1 MSDDESVASIELGQ
15 EVEDD
20 EQQGSPKSV
29 AWKYAWSMESSQA
42 VSVNGAGNAASE
54 RLYKGA
60 RSQRET
66 RERLQRMELKRQDYK
81 AGPHKPAINKNSAA
95 MAETRFDDVMNKT
108 AIGRYRKDIRAIAG
122 AKDGSGSKEKQ
133 RVQEVFNYGDML
145 FQEGKMSAAR
155 KEKKKA
161 EELARRREQEAKEA
175 TFKPKVSGYAKHF
188 AHAEHMAE
196 RADHLLVE
204 HQERMQ
210 VLATP
215 SPSPSPNPSPS
226 PRPSPRP
233 RSSPSPSP
241 VVQVLATVVR
251 AEADRDLTF
260 KPANSNQKLTDK
272 LAGPRERDFVQEME
286 KRNMSSQLKLQAR
299 PLVTTPTAGGA
310 AGAPASYHPY
320 RGRSCGRA
328 R

>member
-1 MSDDESVASIELGQ
+1 MSDGESVASLELGQ

-29 AWKYAWSMESSQA
+29 AWKYAWTMESSQA

-196 RADHLLVE
+196 RADLLLVE

-215 SPSPSPNPSPS
+215 NPSPSPSPSPS
-226 PRPSPRP
+226 P
-233 RSSPSPSP
+233 
-241 VVQVLATVVR
+241 
-251 AEADRDLTF
+251 
-260 KPANSNQKLTDK
+260 
-272 LAGPRERDFVQEME
+272 
-286 KRNMSSQLKLQAR
+286 
-299 PLVTTPTAGGA
+299 
-310 AGAPASYHPY
+310 
-320 RGRSCGRA
+320 
-328 R
+328 

>member
-1 MSDDESVASIELGQ
+1 MSDGESVASLELGQ

-133 RVQEVFNYGDML
+133 RVQDVFNYGDML

-196 RADHLLVE
+196 RADLLLVE

-215 SPSPSPNPSPS
+215 SPSPNPDPSPSPNPSPS
-226 PRPSPRP
+226 PS
-233 RSSPSPSP
+233 SSPSPNLEGEERLPDSN
-241 VVQVLATVVR
+241 VSGALAV
-251 AEADRDLTF
+251 
-260 KPANSNQKLTDK
+260 
-272 LAGPRERDFVQEME
+272 GP
-286 KRNMSSQLKLQAR
+286 
-299 PLVTTPTAGGA
+299 G
-310 AGAPASYHPY
+310 
-320 RGRSCGRA
+320 
-328 R
+328 

>member
-1 MSDDESVASIELGQ
+1 MSDDESVASLELGQ

-122 AKDGSGSKEKQ
+122 AKDGSGSREKQ

-196 RADHLLVE
+196 RADLLLVE

-210 VLATP
+210 VLAAP
-215 SPSPSPNPSPS
+215 SPSPSPNPSPN
-226 PRPSPRP
+226 P
-233 RSSPSPSP
+233 
-241 VVQVLATVVR
+241 
-251 AEADRDLTF
+251 
-260 KPANSNQKLTDK
+260 
-272 LAGPRERDFVQEME
+272 
-286 KRNMSSQLKLQAR
+286 
-299 PLVTTPTAGGA
+299 
-310 AGAPASYHPY
+310 
-320 RGRSCGRA
+320 
-328 R
+328 